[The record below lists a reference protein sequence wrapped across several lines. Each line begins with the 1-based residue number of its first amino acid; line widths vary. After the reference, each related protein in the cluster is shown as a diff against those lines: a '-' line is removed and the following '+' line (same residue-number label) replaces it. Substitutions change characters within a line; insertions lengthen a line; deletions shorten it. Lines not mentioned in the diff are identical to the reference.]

1 MKTKYEN
8 YVTYRTDALYVENEI
23 ELSWPIGSGT
33 IYHEMREDNYVTD
46 RVSFVHVET
55 ELLGTI
61 WPCVIYDEN

>member
-1 MKTKYEN
+1 MHFTSKMK
-8 YVTYRTDALYVENEI
+8 
-23 ELSWPIGSGT
+23 LSCRDRLDQVRFIAKK
-33 IYHEMREDNYVTD
+33 REDNYVTD